1 GWMDISDSKQGVAVG
16 IYNFASQTP
25 KELFT
30 SADGSLE
37 ARLWPARYPQG
48 KDSANYSRGGYEVDR
63 FYIGMAEHKTH
74 EVLFHF
80 HGGSAVTAATPAKMA
95 AFNHRILPTMDSK
108 WVSLSRAVLSE
119 MSPDTLPSP
128 DPSIASNQMP
138 LINKVLGDPSYVK
151 GTSISKYYY
160 DTWVNYGES
169 YARNDR
175 NSTEY
180 YENQGIRYLRCPTP
194 QALRLLEGT
203 AWVAADMRQ
212 CHLDSMVGIDNR
224 MSLHFWLGD
233 STKVVDPKHHVY
245 PTVTTTNI
253 GRFRLWIAPT
263 PGAQTEHYTS
273 FDLFNYYLLT
283 GDLKIRDAIYEWG
296 ESNADYKSFINT
308 NGGMSGMG
316 RGSNS
321 AWCTMMFAA
330 LIENSDT
337 VRGGRTFKKYFE
349 DQLHTWTQG
358 LPGKKGILASL
369 GPSGAWGTF
378 VHANFEGPH
387 NYFEALVD
395 FGFSWY
401 AENYWNDSLK
411 TYFDRR
417 IKCMRDSVF
426 TKTGNI
432 MYHGWGYYD
441 STTPPSQTAPSNY
454 RIPGSLA
461 RLFYFSGDTIFERKM
476 NTFCMEGKSPVFA
489 QQDLQFM
496 GRYDMTV
503 YQPYLFYLNNKT
515 NYRKNPIIDWEYPDH
530 VEQGDYKNS
539 STKLSLS
546 ASPNPFNPAV
556 TIKLSEMMHGISL
569 QSMVLFK
576 IVTPDGRTMLEKQF
590 TAEDLTKGF
599 TWNGH
604 DTNNKPMA
612 TGIYF
617 VKIDVL
623 GKSAVKRVM
632 LIK

>member
-1 GWMDISDSKQGVAVG
+1 
-16 IYNFASQTP
+16 
-25 KELFT
+25 
-30 SADGSLE
+30 
-37 ARLWPARYPQG
+37 
-48 KDSANYSRGGYEVDR
+48 
-63 FYIGMAEHKTH
+63 
-74 EVLFHF
+74 
-80 HGGSAVTAATPAKMA
+80 
-95 AFNHRILPTMDSK
+95 
-108 WVSLSRAVLSE
+108 
-119 MSPDTLPSP
+119 
-128 DPSIASNQMP
+128 
-138 LINKVLGDPSYVK
+138 
-151 GTSISKYYY
+151 
-160 DTWVNYGES
+160 
-169 YARNDR
+169 
-175 NSTEY
+175 
-180 YENQGIRYLRCPTP
+180 
-194 QALRLLEGT
+194 
-203 AWVAADMRQ
+203 
-212 CHLDSMVGIDNR
+212 MVGIDNR
-224 MSLHFWLGD
+224 MSLHFWLGE
-233 STKVVDPKHHVY
+233 SSKVRDPKHSIF
-245 PTVTTTNI
+245 VTNGPGNI
-253 GRFRLWIAPT
+253 GRFRLWVAPT
-263 PGAQTEHYTS
+263 PGATTEHYTS

-308 NGGMSGMG
+308 NAGMSGMG

-321 AWCTMMFAA
+321 AWSTMMFAA

-369 GPSGAWGTF
+369 SPSGAWGTF
-378 VHANFEGPH
+378 VHATFEGPH

-401 AENYWNDSLK
+401 SENYWDDSLK

-461 RLFYFSGDTIFERKM
+461 RLFYFSGDTTFERKM
-476 NTFCMEGKSPVFA
+476 NLFCMDGKSPVFA

-503 YQPYLFYLNNKT
+503 YQAYLFYLNNKA
-515 NYRKNPIIDWEYPDH
+515 NYRKNPIIDWEYPDE
-530 VEQGDYKNS
+530 VEQADYKNIGS
-539 STKLSLS
+539 NLSLA

-556 TIKLSEMMHGISL
+556 KIKINSLGRDISSKNIVHL
-569 QSMVLFK
+569 K
-576 IVTPDGRTMLEKQF
+576 IITPDGRTVHKSET
-590 TAEDLTKGF
+590 TAGELLKGF
-599 TWNGH
+599 VWNSSDNSGK
-604 DTNNKPMA
+604 TLS

-617 VKIDVL
+617 ISVSIL
-623 GKSAVKRVM
+623 GRTAHKKVT